1 MLCWFS
7 ELNPELMEELKTL
20 RSEYAHL
27 REFESKRGVD
37 SVQRLKESYDDAKRL
52 SEKFEEQFFQAKS
65 TLEETQHLPS
75 PMDHFTPKS
84 GSDRNPECKQS

>member
-20 RSEYAHL
+20 RSEYACL
-27 REFESKRGVD
+27 KEFASKSGVD
-37 SVQRLKESYDDAKRL
+37 SVQRLEESYDDAKRL
-52 SEKFEEQFFQAKS
+52 SEKFKEQFFQAKS
-65 TLEETQHLPS
+65 ALEETQRLPS

-84 GSDRNPECKQS
+84 GSDLNPECKQS